1 MKMKN
6 LEFKK
11 IVEEEKKVLREKIQE
26 QMANNLIKEH
36 QERLQTYKKLKF
48 TESELISKKREI

>member
-6 LEFKK
+6 LEFRK

-26 QMANNLIKEH
+26 QMANNFDKEH
-36 QERLQTYKKLKF
+36 
-48 TESELISKKREI
+48 